1 MWGGVTCLDR
11 FYQSLLYQDYLH
23 LDFFYRQSVALIG
36 FFVRVQD
43 RLIHQLG

>member
-1 MWGGVTCLDR
+1 MLGTVTCLDQ
-11 FYQSLLYQDYLH
+11 FYQLLLYQDYLH
-23 LDFFYRQSVALIG
+23 LDFFCRQFVALKD